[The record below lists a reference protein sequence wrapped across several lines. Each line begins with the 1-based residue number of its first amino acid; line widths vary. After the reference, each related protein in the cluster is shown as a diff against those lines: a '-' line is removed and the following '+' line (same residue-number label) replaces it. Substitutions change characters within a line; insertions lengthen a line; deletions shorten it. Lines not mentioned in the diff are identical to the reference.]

1 MVAKTKITMAA
12 ALIAALASPAFAN
25 DPYVNE
31 SHVNGAPSAC
41 ETQAPLSMTKRAHL
55 IERRNVWY
63 GVHRYSQSGHGA
75 VVRALGN

>member
-1 MVAKTKITMAA
+1 MVAKTKIVLA

-25 DPYVNE
+25 DPDT
-31 SHVNGAPSAC
+31 NGAPSSC
-41 ETQAPLSMTKRAHL
+41 ETQAPLYLTTRVHL

-75 VVRALGN
+75 VVQALGN